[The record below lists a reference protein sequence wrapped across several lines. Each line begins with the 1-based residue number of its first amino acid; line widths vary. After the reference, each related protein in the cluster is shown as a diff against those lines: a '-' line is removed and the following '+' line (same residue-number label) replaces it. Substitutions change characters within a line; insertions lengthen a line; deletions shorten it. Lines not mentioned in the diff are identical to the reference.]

1 MKIKYN
7 LNGGFKLVPEG
18 ERVLEITKAEAKPSG
33 KPNKIVISF
42 RDVESG
48 ATMLNNY
55 DLSNNGAIYALGLV
69 CKYTLGLKDEDEID
83 TVTDLPRL
91 VGKQVICEIVHNEGS
106 QPKEDGTLPKF
117 ANISKVIGGVSDT
130 TTEIKSTS
138 SVRAS
143 IPTMDDLD

>member
-33 KPNKIVISF
+33 KPNKIVLSF
-42 RDVESG
+42 KDTEDG
-48 ATMLNNY
+48 ATMMNNY
-55 DLSNNGAIYALGLV
+55 DLSNNGAIYALGLI
-69 CKYTLGLKDEDEID
+69 CKYTLGLNDEDEID
-83 TVTDLPRL
+83 TVTDLPKL
-91 VGKQVICEIVHNEGS
+91 VGKHIVCEIIHNEGN

-117 ANISKVIGGVSDT
+117 ANISKVLGGVHDKT
-130 TTEIKSTS
+130 GEVTS
-138 SVRAS
+138 SSSARAS

>member
-7 LNGGFKLVPEG
+7 LNEGFKLVPEG
-18 ERVLEITKAEAKPSG
+18 ERILEITKAEAKPSG

-42 RDVESG
+42 KDVESG

-55 DLSNNGAIYALGLV
+55 DLSNNGAIYALGLI

-83 TVTDLPRL
+83 TVTDLPKL
-91 VGKQVICEIVHNEGS
+91 IGKQVVCEIIHNEGT
-106 QPKEDGTLPKF
+106 QPRDDGTLPKF
-117 ANISKVIGGVSDT
+117 ANISKVIGGVYDKT
-130 TTEIKSTS
+130 GEVTNS
-138 SVRAS
+138 SSARAS